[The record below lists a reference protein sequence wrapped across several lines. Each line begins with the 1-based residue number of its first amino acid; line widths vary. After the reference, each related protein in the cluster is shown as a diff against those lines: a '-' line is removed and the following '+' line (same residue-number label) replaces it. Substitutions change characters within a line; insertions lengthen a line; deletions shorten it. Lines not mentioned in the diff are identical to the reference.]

1 MKSLSTKYLELIK
14 GKYTRKQFLAEVRR
28 ELPNIV
34 TSHNSFKDAI
44 KVLKGKG
51 FLSIDKTLQ
60 SVEELCNEHTILKS
74 FFTEGRSNPQEIK
87 SISNTKDR
95 ITLVTKDSKVHIF
108 DILQGSLFEN
118 TSPAE
123 YVKLKRDQYLKE
135 MVSEYPFTL
144 TAIQKGI
151 RYELK
156 EKGLTTSSKLPDK
169 DWDKLRDK
177 VVKNLMKDS
186 TYYIHKKAGTKPT
199 KEKDRTDLTKEVPD
213 VDREKIDKKA
223 TQKKVKDKDN
233 QMKEVPLNEVKEAVK
248 KLIINSLNEQE
259 YSMPGPDFKE
269 GHRSLVN
276 MLDKVVNI
284 AETVGQAAEQER
296 DALADDPNA
305 SDYLHEVVEYLR
317 MIYNGYLYA
326 DRNAGRDDEIFKED
340 ILKEELSDE
349 AYQKMEGMSNLK
361 AQEAVKKG
369 SGIILREL
377 TEDGFDETEVLDFL
391 QVLIKTNY
399 GIFTET
405 QTVNASKK
413 RTYEDASPFEKNI
426 QDLEEAELLL
436 QQVIELITWGVKGTN
451 QEAHANAYIIPHLES
466 WLNPNSSETSISEYI
481 EYLKAGDLN
490 EATVNEQDLTPIQA
504 LEQTPAFER
513 ALRSEDSFAGFIK
526 RVEGD
531 LWNYM
536 ASHFDNRAGSAPDEL
551 EEYSEN
557 VKIDYSEYITKD
569 SSGALYI
576 DTEDLETGEKIAKP
590 GDKIHFTYGNKDY
603 SAIVTDKAAGRD
615 DDNLML
621 ALVAK

>member
-1 MKSLSTKYLELIK
+1 MKSLSTKYLDLIK
-14 GKYTRKQFLAEVRR
+14 GKLTRKQFLVEVRR

-51 FLSIDKTLQ
+51 FLSINRTLQ
-60 SVEELCNEHTILKS
+60 SVEELCNEHNTLKN
-74 FFTEGRSNPQEIK
+74 FFSKGKANPQQIK

-95 ITLVTKDSKVHIF
+95 ITLVTEDSKIHIF
-108 DILQGSLFEN
+108 DIPQETIFEN
-118 TSPAE
+118 TSPVE
-123 YVKLKRDQYLKE
+123 YIKIKRDQYLKE
-135 MVSEYPFTL
+135 IVSEYPFTL
-144 TAIQKGI
+144 TAIQQGI
-151 RYELK
+151 KFELK

-169 DWDKLRDK
+169 DWDKLKDK

-186 TYYIHKKAGTKPT
+186 TYYIHKKAGTKPV
-199 KEKDRTDLTKEVPD
+199 KEKDRTDITQEVPK
-213 VDREKIDKKA
+213 VDRNKIDNKA
-223 TQKKVKDKDN
+223 TQNKVRDKNN

-248 KLIINSLNEQE
+248 KLIIHSLKEQE
-259 YSMPGPDFKE
+259 YSMPRSGFKE
-269 GHRSLVN
+269 SHRTLVN
-276 MLDKVVNI
+276 MLDKAVDI
-284 AETVGQAAEQER
+284 AEKTGQAAEQER
-296 DALADDPNA
+296 DALADDPDA
-305 SDYLHEVVEYLR
+305 TTYARDIERYLK

-326 DRNAGRDDEIFKED
+326 DRNAGRDDEIFKENE
-340 ILKEELSDE
+340 LKEELSDE
-349 AYQKMEGMSNLK
+349 AYERIEGLVNLK

-369 SGIILREL
+369 SAIILREL
-377 TEDGFDETEVLDFL
+377 TEDGFDETEVLEYL

-399 GIFTET
+399 GIVTET
-405 QTVNASKK
+405 RK
-413 RTYEDASPFEKNI
+413 
-426 QDLEEAELLL
+426 
-436 QQVIELITWGVKGTN
+436 
-451 QEAHANAYIIPHLES
+451 
-466 WLNPNSSETSISEYI
+466 IS
-481 EYLKAGDLN
+481 
-490 EATVNEQDLTPIQA
+490 EQDLAPIQA
-504 LEQTPAFER
+504 LQETPAFQK
-513 ALRSEDSFAGFIK
+513 ALASEQDFANFIK

>member
-34 TSHNSFKDAI
+34 TSQNSFKDTI

-60 SVEELCNEHTILKS
+60 SVEELCNEHSTLKS

-108 DILQGSLFEN
+108 DILQGTLFEN

-156 EKGLTTSSKLPDK
+156 EKGLTTSSKLSDK

-213 VDREKIDKKA
+213 VDREKIDKKG

-259 YSMPGPDFKE
+259 YSMPGPGFKE
-269 GHRSLVN
+269 GHRALVN
-276 MLDKVVNI
+276 MLDKVVNT
-284 AETVGQAAEQER
+284 AEKVGESAEQER

-326 DRNAGRDDEIFKED
+326 DRNAERDDEIFKENM
-340 ILKEELSDE
+340 LKEELSDE
-349 AYQKMEGMSNLK
+349 AYQRMEGLSTIK

-369 SGIILREL
+369 SAIILREL
-377 TEDGFDETEVLDFL
+377 TEDGFDETEVLEFL

-405 QTVNASKK
+405 Q
-413 RTYEDASPFEKNI
+413 
-426 QDLEEAELLL
+426 
-436 QQVIELITWGVKGTN
+436 
-451 QEAHANAYIIPHLES
+451 
-466 WLNPNSSETSISEYI
+466 
-481 EYLKAGDLN
+481 
-490 EATVNEQDLTPIQA
+490 TVNEQDLTPIQA

-557 VKIDYSEYITKD
+557 VKIDYSEYITKV

-576 DTEDLETGEKIAKP
+576 DTEDSETGEKIAKP